1 MLSDVWKGR
10 EIGRLVRGDGETNFG
25 EIVSEIVRGG

>member
-1 MLSDVWKGR
+1 MCRLEWT

-25 EIVSEIVRGG
+25 EIVSGIVRGG